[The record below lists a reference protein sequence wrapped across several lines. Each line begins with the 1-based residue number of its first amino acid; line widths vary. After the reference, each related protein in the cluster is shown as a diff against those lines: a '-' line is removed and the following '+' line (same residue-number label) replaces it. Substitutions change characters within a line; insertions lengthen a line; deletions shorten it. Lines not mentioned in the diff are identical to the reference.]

1 MKTDDVEMQPL
12 ALAAEDGDDG
22 GDGGGRVQAV
32 AEPEKDA
39 PADGADEDMQSEEN
53 LRLAKTAMRK
63 ISWRIL
69 PLLGLAVSIA
79 HVEKVNIALAAEG
92 IMRDL
97 QLSTAQFGLATSLYF
112 IPYAVFQVPVVLFIK
127 RFGIR

>member
-12 ALAAEDGDDG
+12 ALAAEDGGDG
-22 GDGGGRVQAV
+22 GDGGGRGTAV

-112 IPYAVFQVPVVLFIK
+112 IPYAVFQVPVVLFMK